1 MIVVMEVYMETYSRK
16 KTVWQRLGTEERK
29 AVMDYCEGYK
39 AFLDVARTERLAA
52 AEIIRQAEAHG
63 FQPVYSMK
71 ELKAGDKVYWNQKGK
86 SVVLAVIGEKPVHE
100 GIKIVGSHLDS
111 PRLDLKGNPLHEQ
124 DGLVYFRTHYYGG
137 IKKYQWTTIPLALC
151 GVVFTKDGK
160 KVEIN
165 IGLKEDDPIF
175 YISDLLIHMAQDQM
189 KKTLADGVTGEQ
201 LQAIIGS
208 NSDDGETA
216 KDAIYKL
223 LKETYGIEEEDLATA
238 ELELVPATKSRDVGF
253 DRSLIASYGQDDRVC
268 SYANMQALFD
278 AKPGT
283 YTQAALLT
291 DKEEIG
297 SYGNTGME
305 SSYFVKF
312 VMKLLSLQGAGS
324 LLDFY
329 ETMENSE
336 MLSADVNSCLDPMFP
351 EVTEKD
357 NSSLCGYGIA
367 LTKYTGARG
376 KAGSNDANAEFMHK
390 VRTIFNEN
398 DVAWQ
403 IGELGKVDQ
412 GGGGTIAFMMADWG
426 CEVVDCGTS
435 MLSMHAPYDLL
446 SKADAYET
454 WKAYKAFFESK

>member
-1 MIVVMEVYMETYSRK
+1 MEAYNRTKS
-16 KTVWQRLGTEERK
+16 VWQRLDAAERK
-29 AVMDYCEGYK
+29 AAMDYCEGYK
-39 AFLDVARTERLAA
+39 AFLDTARTERLAVTEIEA
-52 AEIIRQAEAHG
+52 RAVAEG
-63 FQPVYSMK
+63 FKPVYDMK
-71 ELKAGDKVYWNQKGK
+71 ELKPGDKVYWNQKGK
-86 SVVLAVIGEKPVHE
+86 SIILAVIGEEPVHD

-111 PRLDLKGNPLHEQ
+111 PRLDLKGNPLHDQ
-124 DGLVYFRTHYYGG
+124 DGFAYLRTHYYGG
-137 IKKYQWTTIPLALC
+137 IKKYQWTCIPLALC
-151 GVVFTKDGK
+151 GVMFTKDGK
-160 KVEIN
+160 KIDIN
-165 IGLKEDDPIF
+165 IGLKDDDPIF

-189 KKTLADGVTGEQ
+189 QKKLADGITGEQ
-201 LQAIIGS
+201 LQAIAGIH
-208 NSDDGETA
+208 SDDGETP
-216 KDAIYKL
+216 KEAILKL
-223 LKETYGIEEEDLATA
+223 LAETYGIEEEDFTVA

-268 SYANMQALFD
+268 SYANMQAIFD
-278 AKPGT
+278 AKPGAK
-283 YTQAALLT
+283 TQAALLT

-312 VMKLLSLQGAGS
+312 VMKLLALQGRNTV
-324 LLDFY
+324 LDFY

-336 MLSADVNSCLDPMFP
+336 MLSADVNSCMDPMFA

-376 KAGSNDANAEFMHK
+376 KAGSNDANAEFMQK
-390 VRTIFNEN
+390 IRKIFNDN

>member
-1 MIVVMEVYMETYSRK
+1 METYSRT

-39 AFLDVARTERLAA
+39 AFLDKARTERLAA
-52 AEIIRQAEAHG
+52 DEIISRAEAKG
-63 FQPVYSMK
+63 FKPVYSVTD
-71 ELKAGDKVYWNQKGK
+71 LKPGDKVYWNQKGK
-86 SVVLAVIGEKPVHE
+86 SVILAVIGEEPVHA
-100 GIKIVGSHLDS
+100 GIKIVGSHIDA

-151 GVVFTKDGK
+151 GVVFTKEGK
-160 KVEIN
+160 KVDIN
-165 IGLKEDDPIF
+165 IGLKDDDPIF

-208 NSDDGETA
+208 NSEEGE
-216 KDAIYKL
+216 KPKEAIYKL
-223 LKETYGIEEEDLATA
+223 LKDTYGIEEEDLATA
-238 ELELVPATKSRDVGF
+238 ELELVPAMKSRDVGF

-278 AKPGT
+278 AKPGK

-312 VMKLLSLQGAGS
+312 VMKLLSLQGSAS

>member
-1 MIVVMEVYMETYSRK
+1 METYSRTK
-16 KTVWQRLGTEERK
+16 SVWQRLSQEER
-29 AVMDYCEGYK
+29 AQVLSYCEGYK
-39 AFLDVARTERLAA
+39 AFLDTARTERLAA
-52 AEIIRQAEAHG
+52 SEIIARAEAKG
-63 FQPVYSMK
+63 FRPVYDMK
-71 ELKAGDKVYWNQKGK
+71 ELRPGDKVYWNQKGK
-86 SVVLAVIGEKPVHE
+86 SVILAVIGTEPVHS
-100 GIKIVGSHLDS
+100 GIKIVGSHIDA
-111 PRLDLKGNPLHEQ
+111 PRLDLKANPVHES

-137 IKKYQWTTIPLALC
+137 IKKYQWTCVPLALC

-165 IGLKEDDPIF
+165 IGLKDDDPIF
-175 YISDLLIHMAQDQM
+175 YITDLLIHMAQDQM

-201 LQAIIGS
+201 LQALIGS
-208 NSDDGETA
+208 NSDEDQTPKE
-216 KDAIYKL
+216 AIMKL
-223 LKETYGIEEEDLATA
+223 LKDTYGIEEEDFAAA
-238 ELELVPATKSRDVGF
+238 ELELVPAMKSRDVGL

-268 SYANMQALFD
+268 SYANMEAIFD
-278 AKPGT
+278 AKPGAL
-283 YTQAALLT
+283 TQAALLT

-312 VMKLLSLQGAGS
+312 VMKLLALQGQGS

-351 EVTEKD
+351 EVSEKD
-357 NSSLCGYGIA
+357 NSALLGCGIS
-367 LTKYTGARG
+367 LTKYGGARG
-376 KAGSNDANAEFMHK
+376 KAGSNDANAEFLQK
-390 VRTIFNEN
+390 IRTIFNEAG
-398 DVAWQ
+398 VAWQ

-426 CEVVDCGTS
+426 AEVVDCGTA
-435 MLSMHAPYDLL
+435 MLSMHAPYDLV

-454 WKAYKAFFESK
+454 YKAYKAFFESR

>member
-1 MIVVMEVYMETYSRK
+1 MKETYSRT
-16 KTVWQRLGTEERK
+16 KTAWQRMDDAERK
-29 AVMDYCEGYK
+29 AVMDYGEKYK
-39 AFLDVARTERLAA
+39 AFLDTARTERLAA
-52 AEIIRQAEAHG
+52 SEIIRRAKATG
-63 FQPVYSMK
+63 FKPLYDMK
-71 ELKAGDKVYWNQKGK
+71 ELKAGDKVFWNQKGK
-86 SVVLAVIGEKPVHE
+86 SVVLAVIGEKPVHD
-100 GIKIVGSHLDS
+100 GIKIVGSHIDA
-111 PRLDLKGNPLHEQ
+111 PRLDLKANPVHES
-124 DGLVYFRTHYYGG
+124 DGIVYFRTHYYGG
-137 IKKYQWTTIPLALC
+137 IKKYQWTCVPLALI
-151 GVVFTKDGK
+151 GVVYTKSGK
-160 KVEIN
+160 KVELN

-175 YISDLLIHMAQDQM
+175 YITDLLIHMAQDQM
-189 KKTLADGVTGEQ
+189 KKTLAEGVTGEQ
-201 LQAIIGS
+201 LQAVAGT
-208 NSDDGETA
+208 NAEENMKA
-216 KDAIYKL
+216 KDVFMKM
-223 LKETYGIEEEDLATA
+223 LKDKYDIEEEDFATA

-268 SYANMQALFD
+268 SFANLEAILT

-312 VMKLLSLQGAGS
+312 VMKMLALQNSGS

-357 NSSLCGYGIA
+357 NSSLLGYGIA
-367 LTKYTGARG
+367 LTKFTGARG
-376 KAGSNDANAEFMHK
+376 KAGSNDANAEFLNK
-390 VRTIFNEN
+390 VRNIFNAAG
-398 DVAWQ
+398 VAWQ

-426 CEVVDCGTS
+426 CEVVDCGTA

-454 WKAYKAFFESK
+454 YRAYKAFFESK

>member
-1 MIVVMEVYMETYSRK
+1 MEVYMETYSRK

-100 GIKIVGSHLDS
+100 GIKIVGSHLDA

-165 IGLKEDDPIF
+165 IGLKDDDPIF

-223 LKETYGIEEEDLATA
+223 LKDTYGIEEEDLAAA

-312 VMKLLSLQGAGS
+312 VMKLLSLQGAGT